1 VKGFTRLL
9 PGRLLPGRFSLKI
22 ILLVFTLVSLSISLA
37 CVLFYTRT
45 VTLIRAQSVMY
56 TQNLCRNLS
65 RDIDAYIEEMERV
78 CRIILGN
85 PEIQS
90 IFERRH
96 DSGYSD
102 DQYLRDQELVMNL
115 ALSFTSVRD
124 SFIIQLYDENGF
136 AIYAD
141 PGHFMSYD
149 QPLFENPWTLRRKES
164 IDERKLFIVPPLYS
178 ALMLYTRRPAFY
190 VIRPLR
196 RVSDNRVLGYMT
208 VAADSR
214 HLLDIL
220 RRYAQTLP
228 GTEARVCSPDNIV
241 LLSLRDEETGG
252 RRTGPDPNAVFYISS
267 FSSWRTEI
275 VTGQLYGRGEMAETG
290 LFAAFIIVMTAAAS
304 LIIAVLVAVYLT
316 RPIQRLAAAMA
327 RVGKGDFNISL
338 DEPVDRELR
347 PIFTGFNTMVAEIR
361 HLVQTVHEEKLLA
374 KSAQFEA
381 LRYQINPHFLY
392 NALQTIEAIGEV
404 RGVEEVRIMAQ
415 SLGRLFRYNTQGV
428 SEVFLYEEIDQI
440 DTQLQVE
447 KIRFGDK
454 ISWEFVIPPETREC
468 RILKFILQPLI
479 ENAVI
484 HGFRSIARK
493 GFIRVS
499 VELQG
504 QDLAIEVWDNGTGM
518 GEETYRA
525 VSETLIL
532 AAKDKAYPAP
542 GSAGGTVRSEASPP
556 RGFVGILNVQR
567 RLVNYYGPRYG
578 LRYERGSGGIG
589 TAALLLLPAV
599 FRPPVSQNGSG
610 DPPPPVECPR
620 GESR

>member
-1 VKGFTRLL
+1 MRNFS
-9 PGRLLPGRFSLKI
+9 RLLPGRFSLKI
-22 ILLVFTLVSLSISLA
+22 ILLVFVLVSLSISLA
-37 CVLFYTRT
+37 GILFYTRA
-45 VTLIRAQSVMY
+45 VALIRAQSVMY
-56 TQNLCRNLS
+56 TRNLCRNLS

-96 DSGYSD
+96 SSGYSD
-102 DQYLRDQELVMNL
+102 DQHLRDQELVMNL

-164 IDERKLFIVPPLYS
+164 IDERQLFIVPPLYS
-178 ALMLYTRRPAFY
+178 GLILYTRRPVFY

-196 RVSDNRVLGYMT
+196 RLSDNRVLGYLT
-208 VAADSR
+208 VAADSQY
-214 HLLDIL
+214 LLDIL

-228 GTEARVCSPDNIV
+228 GTEVRVCSPDNIV
-241 LLSLRDEETGG
+241 LLSLKDGETGG
-252 RRTGPDPNAVFYISS
+252 KGTPPSPGAVSHTSPFS
-267 FSSWRTEI
+267 FWRTEI
-275 VTGQLYGRGEMAETG
+275 VTRQLYGRREMAETG
-290 LFAAFIIVMTAAAS
+290 FFAAFIIVMTVAAS

-327 RVGKGDFNISL
+327 RVGKGDFNVSL

-361 HLVQTVHEEKLLA
+361 HLIQTVHEEKLLA

-404 RGVEEVRIMAQ
+404 RGVEEVRIMAR

-454 ISWEFVIPPETREC
+454 ISWRFAVPPEAREC
-468 RILKFILQPLI
+468 RVLKFILQPLI

-484 HGFRSIARK
+484 HGFRSIAHK
-493 GFIRVS
+493 GFIGVS
-499 VELQG
+499 VELRG
-504 QDLAIEVWDNGTGM
+504 QDLAIQVWDNGAGM
-518 GEETYRA
+518 EEETYRA
-525 VSETLIL
+525 VSEALIL
-532 AAKDKAYPAP
+532 AAGDKAYPPP
-542 GSAGGTVRSEASPP
+542 GPGENSPP
-556 RGFVGILNVQR
+556 EGFVGILNVHR
-567 RLVNYYGPRYG
+567 RLVNYYGPPYG
-578 LRYERGSGGIG
+578 LRYERGKGAG

-599 FRPPVSQNGSG
+599 LRPPLN
-610 DPPPPVECPR
+610 
-620 GESR
+620 

>member
-1 VKGFTRLL
+1 VRSLTRLL
-9 PGRLLPGRFSLKI
+9 PGRLPPGRFGLKI

-37 CVLFYTRT
+37 GILFYTRT
-45 VTLIRAQSVMY
+45 VALIRAQSEMY
-56 TQNLCRNLS
+56 TRNLCRNLS

-78 CRIILGN
+78 CRILLGN
-85 PEIQS
+85 PEIQR
-90 IFERRH
+90 IFERRYS
-96 DSGYSD
+96 SGYGD

-136 AIYAD
+136 AIYAA

-149 QPLFENPWTLRRKES
+149 QPLFENSWILRRKES
-164 IDERKLFIVPPLYS
+164 IDGRRLFIVPPLYS
-178 ALMLYTRRPAFY
+178 GLILYTKRPVFS

-196 RVSDNRVLGYMT
+196 RVNDNQVLGYMT
-208 VAADSR
+208 VAADSQ

-220 RRYAQTLP
+220 RRYSRALP
-228 GTEARVCSPDNIV
+228 GMEVRVCSPDNIV
-241 LLSLRDEETGG
+241 LLSLRDGETGG
-252 RRTGPDPNAVFYISS
+252 KGIAPASGAVSHISPFS
-267 FSSWRTEI
+267 FWRTEI
-275 VTGQLYGRGEMAETG
+275 VTKQLYGRREMAETG
-290 LFAAFIIVMTAAAS
+290 FFAVFIIVMTAAAS
-304 LIIAVLVAVYLT
+304 LVIAVLVAVYLT
-316 RPIQRLAAAMA
+316 RPIQHLAAAMA
-327 RVGKGDFNISL
+327 QAGKGNFNISL
-338 DEPVDRELR
+338 DEPVDQELT
-347 PIFTGFNTMVAEIR
+347 PLFTGFNTMVAEIR
-361 HLVQTVHEEKLLA
+361 GLIQTVHEEKLLA

-415 SLGRLFRYNTQGV
+415 SLGKLFRYNTQGV

-440 DTQLQVE
+440 DTQLRVE

-454 ISWEFVIPPETREC
+454 ISWDIAAAPETREC

-484 HGFRSIARK
+484 HGFRSITRK
-493 GFIRVS
+493 GYIRVS
-499 VELQG
+499 VEIRG
-504 QDLAIEVWDNGTGM
+504 EDLAIEVRDNGIGM

-525 VSETLIL
+525 VSEALIR
-532 AAKDKAYPAP
+532 AAAN
-542 GSAGGTVRSEASPP
+542 GSETSPP
-556 RGFVGILNVQR
+556 EGFVGILNVHR

-578 LRYERGSGGIG
+578 LRYERGGDNGG

-599 FRPPVSQNGSG
+599 FSPSSTET
-610 DPPPPVECPR
+610 DPGIHHR
-620 GESR
+620 Q

>member
-1 VKGFTRLL
+1 
-9 PGRLLPGRFSLKI
+9 LPGRFSLKI

-37 CVLFYTRT
+37 GILFYTRAAA
-45 VTLIRAQSVMY
+45 LIRAQSVMY
-56 TQNLCRNLS
+56 TRNLCRNLS

-90 IFERRH
+90 IFERRCS
-96 DSGYSD
+96 SGYSD
-102 DQYLRDQELVMNL
+102 DQHLRDQDLVMNL
-115 ALSFTSVRD
+115 ALGFTSVRD

-141 PGHFMSYD
+141 PGHFMSYN
-149 QPLFENPWTLRRKES
+149 QPLFENPWILRRKQS
-164 IDERKLFIVPPLYS
+164 IDERRLFIVPPLYS
-178 ALMLYTRRPAFY
+178 ALILYTRSPVFY

-196 RVSDNRVLGYMT
+196 RVRDNRVLGYMT

-220 RRYAQTLP
+220 RRYAQALP
-228 GTEARVCSPDNIV
+228 GTDIRVYSPDNTV
-241 LLSLRDEETGG
+241 LLSLKGAETGG
-252 RRTGPDPNAVFYISS
+252 RGIVPASNAVSHTS
-267 FSSWRTEI
+267 PFSSWRTEI
-275 VTGQLYGRGEMAETG
+275 VTGHLYGRREIVETG
-290 LFAAFIIVMTAAAS
+290 LFAVFIIVATAAAS

-316 RPIQRLAAAMA
+316 RPIQHLAFAMA

-338 DEPVDRELR
+338 EDSVDRELR

-361 HLVQTVHEEKLLA
+361 HLIQTVHEEKLLA

-415 SLGRLFRYNTQGV
+415 SLGKLFRYNTRGV

-440 DTQLQVE
+440 DTQLRVE

-454 ISWEFVIPPETREC
+454 ISWEFVTPPETREC

-484 HGFRSIARK
+484 HGFRSLTRK

-499 VELQG
+499 VKLQDK
-504 QDLAIEVWDNGTGM
+504 DLAIEVWDNGAGM

-525 VSETLIL
+525 VSEALNR
-532 AAKDKAYPAP
+532 
-542 GSAGGTVRSEASPP
+542 AGADSSETSPP
-556 RGFVGILNVQR
+556 EGFVGILNVHR
-567 RLVNYYGPRYG
+567 RLLNYYGPRYG
-578 LRYERGSGGIG
+578 LRYERGEGGG
-589 TAALLLLPAV
+589 TAALLLLPA
-599 FRPPVSQNGSG
+599 REYRTG
-610 DPPPPVECPR
+610 
-620 GESR
+620 

>member
-1 VKGFTRLL
+1 MRKPARPLSGL
-9 PGRLLPGRFSLKI
+9 PPGRFSLKI

-37 CVLFYTRT
+37 GVLFYTRAAA
-45 VTLIRAQSVMY
+45 LIRAQSLMY
-56 TQNLCRNLS
+56 TRNLCRNLS

-90 IFERRH
+90 IFERRYS
-96 DSGYSD
+96 SGYSD
-102 DQYLRDQELVMNL
+102 DQHLRDQELVMNL
-115 ALSFTSVRD
+115 TLSFTSVRD

-141 PGHFMSYD
+141 SGHFMSYD
-149 QPLFENPWTLRRKES
+149 QPLFENPWILRRKES
-164 IDERKLFIVPPLYS
+164 IDERRLFIVPPLYS
-178 ALMLYTRRPAFY
+178 ALILYTRSPVFY

-196 RVSDNRVLGYMT
+196 RVSDNRVLGYLT

-214 HLLDIL
+214 RLLDIL
-220 RRYAQTLP
+220 GRYAQTLP
-228 GTEARVCSPDNIV
+228 GTEIRVCSPDNIV
-241 LLSLRDEETGG
+241 LLSLKEDETGG
-252 RRTGPDPNAVFYISS
+252 KGIAPGSNAVSHVSPFS
-267 FSSWRTEI
+267 FWRTEI
-275 VTGQLYGRGEMAETG
+275 VTMQMYGRKEMAETG
-290 LFAAFIIVMTAAAS
+290 FFAAFIIAVTTAAS

-316 RPIQRLAAAMA
+316 RPIQHLAAAMA

-338 DEPVDRELR
+338 DDPVDQELR
-347 PIFTGFNTMVAEIR
+347 PIFSGFNTMVAEIR
-361 HLVQTVHEEKLLA
+361 GLIQTVHEEKLLA

-454 ISWEFVIPPETREC
+454 ISWEFVTPSETREC

-484 HGFRSIARK
+484 HGFRSLTRK

-499 VELQG
+499 VKLLG
-504 QDLAIEVWDNGTGM
+504 QDLAIEVRDNGVGM
-518 GEETYRA
+518 GEETCRA
-525 VSETLIL
+525 VSEALNR
-532 AAKDKAYPAP
+532 AAANS
-542 GSAGGTVRSEASPP
+542 GETSPP
-556 RGFVGILNVQR
+556 GEFVGVLNVQR

-578 LRYERGSGGIG
+578 LRYERAGDGRG

-599 FRPPVSQNGSG
+599 FGPALETARESTASPEGGSLG
-610 DPPPPVECPR
+610 PAQE
-620 GESR
+620 